1 MNLRGEICVNAV
13 VTCTNR
19 KSKVVEDCLR
29 LRNFSGKAIKDVLPR
44 WVERLEEK
52 AVDRYPA
59 DSLYQGEHWSVAK
72 TIPSIAQKGGF
83 RVRLWVLSAGYGL
96 VRIGSDLR
104 PYSATFS
111 TGSPDSLTRFGPGST
126 AEWWDRLCRVRE
138 LGGSKIRSL
147 EELAAKHK
155 DDPLLI
161 AASEPYLIAIKNDL
175 ARATPRLASADLLSV
190 VSAGLRTRPG
200 ANGSFLPCDS
210 RFQVYFAE
218 EAPKQGSLI
227 GDNPSL
233 EGGGSKQA
241 LNARILQLILK
252 KYLKKGGPTQLK
264 SPALAEWLR
273 TLMEPLPFPKL
284 EKRRTHT
291 DTQVKEW
298 IMENLD
304 TGSRSALH
312 RRFRDE
318 GRACEQTRFK
328 KLHEEVTNQ
337 V

>member
-19 KSKVVEDCLR
+19 KSRKVEDRLK
-29 LRNFSGKAIKDVLPR
+29 LRNFSGKAIKDVFPK
-44 WVERLEEK
+44 WIERLEEEPT
-52 AVDRYPA
+52 DHCPA
-59 DSLYQGEHWSVAK
+59 EELYRGEHWKVAR
-72 TIPSIAQKGGF
+72 SIRSRAQKRGF

-96 VRIGSDLR
+96 VRIESALR

-111 TGSPDSLTRFGPGST
+111 TGSQDSLTRFGPGST
-126 AEWWDRLCRVRE
+126 AEWWDRLCGIQG
-138 LGGSKIRSL
+138 LGGSRIRSL
-147 EELAAKHK
+147 EQLAAQHK
-155 DDPLLI
+155 DDPVLI

-175 ARATPRLASADLLSV
+175 ARAMPHLESADLLSV
-190 VSAGLRTRPG
+190 VSAGLGTRPG

-210 RFQVYFAE
+210 RFQVYFAKE
-218 EAPKQGSLI
+218 KSKQSLLYD
-227 GDNPSL
+227 DNTSL

-241 LNARILQLILK
+241 LNARILRLILEK
-252 KYLKKGGPTQLK
+252 RDPTQLK